1 MPRPSGD
8 DASSEPS
15 ALGGRTADHVPL
27 PATPESVRSTQVSPD
42 LGGMATGRWD
52 SRSPSQVIPKEACAD
67 GLSVLGD
74 KDIEVRRR
82 RLCGCW
88 GQPPNPQ
95 LKVGNCFPRPC
106 VWSCEQRWTV
116 GDDNVSSTIDSQVS
130 PHFPPKSTE
139 FSPGCVFVR

>member
-82 RLCGCW
+82 RLCGCCCPQHPHNLRRRTSISLSW
-88 GQPPNPQ
+88 GT
-95 LKVGNCFPRPC
+95 K
-106 VWSCEQRWTV
+106 
-116 GDDNVSSTIDSQVS
+116 I
-130 PHFPPKSTE
+130 
-139 FSPGCVFVR
+139 